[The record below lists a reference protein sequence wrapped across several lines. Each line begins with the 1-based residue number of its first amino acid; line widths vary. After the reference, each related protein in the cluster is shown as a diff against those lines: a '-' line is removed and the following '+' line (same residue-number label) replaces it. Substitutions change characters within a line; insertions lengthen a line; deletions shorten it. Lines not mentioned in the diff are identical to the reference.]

1 MSFKME
7 IAIIYF
13 IIINIIAFM
22 LMGIDKHKAKKHKW
36 RIPEKNLFISALLFG
51 SIGANLGMWVFR
63 HKTKH
68 IQFLVVMP
76 LILIAQIVTGYVLF
90 YSSFLSVIK

>member
-36 RIPEKNLFISALLFG
+36 RIPEKN
-51 SIGANLGMWVFR
+51 
-63 HKTKH
+63 
-68 IQFLVVMP
+68 FLYLHCYLEV
-76 LILIAQIVTGYVLF
+76 
-90 YSSFLSVIK
+90 